1 MWMEL
6 VGLAVLLGAA
16 GGCGGGQAPSADPQI
31 ALGAAHYQGTCSVC
45 HGRDAA
51 GLRGLGSPLVGSAFM
66 SQQSDAE
73 VVAFIARGRGR
84 QDPGNTTG
92 LPMPPR
98 GGNLRLT
105 DEDLGAIVLY
115 LRHADGRLVELA
127 ER

>member
-1 MWMEL
+1 MWTQL
-6 VGLAVLLGAA
+6 VGLAVLVGAA
-16 GGCGGGQAPSADPQI
+16 AGCGGGQPPGADPQI

-51 GLRGLGSPLVGSAFM
+51 GLRGLGSPLVGSPFM
-66 SQQSDAE
+66 VEHSDAE

-98 GGNLRLT
+98 GGNLRLS
-105 DEDLGAIVLY
+105 DADLHAIVAY

-127 ER
+127 AR